1 MPKPPSIPHRPSKR
15 LAAAGAAPAGT
26 TRRART
32 SAAKTGVKTS
42 TPAADGDFPGFA
54 LQDLQGAPGDTLT
67 DRTCQKLRH
76 ALMTGA
82 LLPEQVLTVRGVAEA
97 FGVSLT
103 PVREAVQRLVVE
115 QGLEVVNGR
124 TIRVPRLGVETYREI
139 LKIRMEL
146 ECLAAKEAAPR
157 ISNEE
162 IERLD
167 AVMQAHLAAIQAGDA
182 HQTLMKN
189 SDFHLSIY
197 RASEQPILIRV
208 IESLWLRVGPT
219 LNLLFPQYCGSL
231 TGHETHLV
239 AMDALRRRDGD
250 ALGQAM
256 RDDLAHGSRFLI
268 RLLKP

>member
-1 MPKPPSIPHRPSKR
+1 MPTPS
-15 LAAAGAAPAGT
+15 LL
-26 TRRART
+26 T
-32 SAAKTGVKTS
+32 SGL
-42 TPAADGDFPGFA
+42 ADGDVRPARARPHAVPARRDGQPPA
-54 LQDLQGAPGDTLT
+54 HQKAAPLAGDTLT
-67 DRTCQKLRH
+67 DQAYQALRH
-76 ALMTGA
+76 SLMTGA
-82 LLPEQVLTVRGVAEA
+82 LLPEQTLTVRNVAEEM
-97 FGVSLT
+97 GVSLT

-115 QGLEVVNGR
+115 HGLEVVNGR
-124 TIRVPRLGVETYREI
+124 TIRVPRLDVETYREI

-146 ECLAAKEAAPR
+146 ESLAAKEAAPR

-167 AVMQAHLAAIQAGDA
+167 GVMQAHVAAIRAGDA
-182 HQTLMKN
+182 HRTLLEN
-189 SDFHLSIY
+189 TEFHLSIY
-197 RASEQPILIRV
+197 RASGQPILVRM

-239 AMDALRRRDGD
+239 AVDALRRRDGD

-256 RDDLAHGSRFLI
+256 RDDLTHGSRFLI

>member
-1 MPKPPSIPHRPSKR
+1 MPQPPSLSRRPAR
-15 LAAAGAAPAGT
+15 AAARPAVPEETAPRG
-26 TRRART
+26 
-32 SAAKTGVKTS
+32 
-42 TPAADGDFPGFA
+42 
-54 LQDLQGAPGDTLT
+54 GDTLT
-67 DRTCQKLRH
+67 DQVYQQLR
-76 ALMTGA
+76 AQLMTGA
-82 LLPEQVLTVRGVAEA
+82 LLPEQVLTVRGVAESQ
-97 FGVSLT
+97 GVSLT

-115 QGLEVVNGR
+115 HGLEVVNGR
-124 TIRVPRLGVETYREI
+124 TIRVPRLDIETYREI

-157 ISNEE
+157 ISNDE

-167 AVMQAHLAAIQAGDA
+167 GVMQAHLAAIQAGDA
-182 HQTLMKN
+182 HRTLVDN
-189 SDFHLSIY
+189 TEFHLSIY
-197 RASEQPILIRV
+197 RASNQAILVRM

-231 TGHETHLV
+231 TGHETHRV

-256 RDDLAHGSRFLI
+256 RDDLTHGSRFLI

>member
-1 MPKPPSIPHRPSKR
+1 MPASKPTARRPDVR
-15 LAAAGAAPAGT
+15 PRA
-26 TRRART
+26 RRAAHAEAV
-32 SAAKTGVKTS
+32 SPDDA
-42 TPAADGDFPGFA
+42 
-54 LQDLQGAPGDTLT
+54 QGARADTLT
-67 DRTCQKLRH
+67 DQVYQQLRQS
-76 ALMTGA
+76 LMTGA
-82 LLPEQVLTVRGVAEA
+82 LLPEQVLTVRGVAESQ
-97 FGVSLT
+97 GVSLT

-115 QGLEVVNGR
+115 HGLEVVNGR
-124 TIRVPRLGVETYREI
+124 TIRVPRLDVETYREI

-157 ISNEE
+157 ISNDE

-167 AVMQAHLAAIQAGDA
+167 GVVQAHLAAIRAGDA
-182 HQTLMKN
+182 HRTLLEN
-189 SDFHLSIY
+189 TEFHLSIY
-197 RASEQPILIRV
+197 RASGQAILIRI

-231 TGHETHLV
+231 TGHETHLT

-256 RDDLAHGSRFLI
+256 RDDLTHGSRYLI

>member
-1 MPKPPSIPHRPSKR
+1 MPKPHTTSRR
-15 LAAAGAAPAGT
+15 LPARAAKPAGT
-26 TRRART
+26 DTRAE
-32 SAAKTGVKTS
+32 
-42 TPAADGDFPGFA
+42 
-54 LQDLQGAPGDTLT
+54 TLT
-67 DRTCQKLRH
+67 GQAYQKLRH

-82 LLPEQVLTVRGVAEA
+82 LLPEQVLTVRGVAEE

-124 TIRVPRLGVETYREI
+124 ILRVPRLGIETYREI

-146 ECLAAKEAAPR
+146 ESLAAKEAAPR

-162 IERLD
+162 IDRLD
-167 AVMQAHLAAIQAGDA
+167 AVMQSHLAAIQAGDA
-182 HQTLMKN
+182 HQTLVKN
-189 SDFHLSIY
+189 TDFHLSIY
-197 RASEQPILIRV
+197 RASGQPILVRI
-208 IESLWLRVGPT
+208 IEGLWLRVGPT

-239 AMDALRRRDGD
+239 AVDALRRRDGD

-256 RDDLAHGSRFLI
+256 RDDLTHGSRYLI